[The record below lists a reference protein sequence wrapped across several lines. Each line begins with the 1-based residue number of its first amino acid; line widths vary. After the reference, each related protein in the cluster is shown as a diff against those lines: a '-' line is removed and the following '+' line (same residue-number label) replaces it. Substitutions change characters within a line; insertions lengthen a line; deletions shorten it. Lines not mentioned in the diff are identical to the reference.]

1 MRPHRLSLER
11 EINMFR
17 WLKSLLSVF
26 KNDTL
31 VMQFE
36 NMLIAE
42 EAIKRAEEPAV
53 AVVPEPVAEVVP
65 EPAVVPE
72 PVAEVVP
79 EPPKVSKSEIAK
91 KRTRKVGKFVADDPT
106 TPDVNEAFLEGKSPV
121 KKTAK
126 RKKK

>member
-1 MRPHRLSLER
+1 VRPHRLSLER

-17 WLKSLLSVF
+17 WLKSLLTVF

-65 EPAVVPE
+65 EPV
-72 PVAEVVP
+72 VVP

>member
-1 MRPHRLSLER
+1 
-11 EINMFR
+11 MFR
-17 WLKSLLSVF
+17 WLKSLLTVF

-65 EPAVVPE
+65 EP
-72 PVAEVVP
+72 
-79 EPPKVSKSEIAK
+79 PKVLKSVLAK

-106 TPDVNEAFLEGKSPV
+106 TPEVNEAFLEGKSPV